1 MMSIKRLVAAFV
13 LTLAA
18 VSAAF
23 AIPAP
28 WVPLLW
34 QTSAVHDGI
43 SLDFAN
49 QRYYT
54 KAPGAAARV
63 AAFTDLFTVTRNSV
77 GSFEAASGLVEYA
90 NENRSIRSAP
100 TSAQLGVSIGVTDD
114 SSTVWGVFPT
124 GTAGISFGDNSITRA
139 AYTNSALIV
148 GGTGSTVTAS
158 VYVKMGDNS
167 APVLGVDASTGDF
180 AILTNGLYPSA
191 HTSFSQ
197 ECRLVALT
205 NIYRCVLTFVQAA
218 SGANNYGVIKTN
230 THSAKTFIVTGFQYQ
245 LGRSAGPLLTTTG
258 TAKYDQPRI
267 EYKST
272 TTGTNYLLQSQS
284 VNVTWT
290 LSGATISANSATAPD
305 GTVTADKIVESAGGT
320 FHLIRQDTS
329 LISVGRTNTFST
341 YLQASGR
348 GFSRVQFTDTS
359 EANGCF
365 VDVNLSSGATGSVTA
380 IGTGA
385 SQAATVTLVSGY
397 YRVALTCSISST
409 ATTGR
414 AQVLLAN
421 ALGTVSYS
429 GDGTSGVNV
438 WGNQVEAG
446 SAASNYAVTTTA
458 APQHVNSSPVA
469 LGYFSEA
476 ARTNLSLQ
484 AEVVD
489 DAAWTKSNTSITA
502 NSATAPDGSVTADT
516 VVENGAT
523 AQHLV
528 QQINVAGLTASTV
541 YTASKFV
548 KSGGRTR
555 GRLLFID
562 SAQTDGVGVSFDL
575 VAGTSAPTVVFG
587 TGTLTASGITPY
599 ANGWFRVWVSGA
611 MNNAK
616 TAGGIY
622 LNTRDGAGNDSYL
635 GDTVSGFYVWGGQ
648 LEAGAFPTS
657 YIPTTA
663 ASVPRAADSGL
674 RTLGPEFS
682 ATAGTVVVAGRASGG
697 QSNGAD
703 DHFWSF
709 DDGTANEIIRLFRV
723 NLSDNSQTQFR
734 DGGVTQA
741 GLNATFSNL
750 TTFKSADAWS
760 LDDFARSFNGA
771 AVTTDALGTIPTMTT
786 VRIGSGP
793 SVGPSNG
800 HILRFDYYPTR
811 LPNDFLVRKS
821 TPGPQSFLLWP
832 ANDNERRS
840 FG

>member
-1 MMSIKRLVAAFV
+1 MKPIQRLVAAFF

-23 AIPAP
+23 AIPAS
-28 WVPLLW
+28 WQPLLW
-34 QTSAVHDGI
+34 QSAAIHDGI
-43 SLDFAN
+43 SLDFATG
-49 QRYYT
+49 RHYT
-54 KAPGAAARV
+54 KAPGQPARI
-63 AAFTDLFTVTRNSV
+63 AGFTDLFTVTRNSV
-77 GSFEAASGLVEYA
+77 GSFVGPSGLIEYA

-148 GGTGSTVTAS
+148 GGTGSTITAS

-167 APVLGVDASTGDF
+167 APVLGIDASTGDF

-205 NIYRCVLTFVQAA
+205 NIYRCTLTFVQGA

-245 LGRSAGPLLTTTG
+245 LGRTAGPLLTTTG
-258 TAKYDQPRI
+258 TAKYDQPRV
-267 EYKST
+267 EYAST

-290 LSGATISANSATAPD
+290 QSGVTISANSATAPD
-305 GTVTADKIVESAGGT
+305 GSATADKIVESAGGT

-359 EANGCF
+359 ESNGCY
-365 VDVNLSSGATGSVTA
+365 VDVNLSSGATGTVTA

-446 SAASNYAVTTTA
+446 SAASSYAVTTTT
-458 APQHVNSSPVA
+458 APQHINSTPVV

-484 AEVVD
+484 SEVLD
-489 DAAWTKSNTSITA
+489 DAAWTKSNSSITS
-502 NSATAPDGSVTADT
+502 NSVIAPDGSQTADT

-562 SAQTDGVGVSFDL
+562 SAQTDGVGVAFDL
-575 VAGTSAPTVVFG
+575 VAGTATPTTVFG
-587 TGTLTASGITPY
+587 AGTLTASGIVPH

-616 TAGGIY
+616 TVGGIY
-622 LNTRDGAGNDSYL
+622 LNTRDGAGSDAYT
-635 GDTVSGFYVWGGQ
+635 GDTVSGFYAWGGG
-648 LEAGAFPTS
+648 LEAGFYPTS
-657 YIPTTA
+657 YLSTTTVA
-663 ASVPRAADSGL
+663 VARSADSAQ
-674 RTLGPEFS
+674 RTPGPEYN

-697 QSNGAD
+697 QQASNQFVWA
-703 DHFWSF
+703 F
-709 DDGTANEIIRLFRV
+709 DDNTFNESVRLTRFTNTDTARWLV
-723 NLSDNSQTQFR
+723 V
-734 DGGVTQA
+734 DGGVGQVLLDETFTNSTA
-741 GLNATFSNL
+741 FKHAAAFALND
-750 TTFKSADAWS
+750 SAE
-760 LDDFARSFNGA
+760 SFNGGAVQTDVAGTLPTVSSLWVGMA
-771 AVTTDALGTIPTMTT
+771 A
-786 VRIGSGP
+786 SG
-793 SVGPSNG
+793 GQMNG

-811 LPNDFLVRKS
+811 RPNDFLILKS

-832 ANDNERRS
+832 ANDNQRRTY
-840 FG
+840 G